1 MSIVKYNYEIQE
13 TSPRASQPTK
23 IKVDLKMHQL
33 ACLYKA
39 IQMETTGT
47 ISYAINQ
54 SYENDDKTEITVKT
68 NIGILGDIV
77 GYGKTLTALAI
88 IASNDTD
95 NIHYNDEMNESHCG
109 YKNYSYISVIKKNKN
124 IIYDNNIINSTL
136 IIVPRGPVYIQ
147 WKKALEAHTTF
158 KYLAIE
164 NLNFIKKHLP
174 NTTDHNDIINFFN
187 QYDVVLIKNTTLDTL
202 ISWYDSVYCPDQNI
216 VYKMPIIKRWK
227 RIMIDEAH
235 DISQSTS
242 LFYYQ
247 FLWLISGTYENITY
261 TTRCHRS
268 MIYNMKDAFNHET
281 HDLIVV
287 KCAKEFVK
295 KSFRVPAPIEK
306 YYLCKMPARINAIK
320 NFICKSVLDKI
331 NANDISGAIK
341 DLGGKADTKEN
352 IIELVS
358 NEIKREIQ
366 NKEIEKEYVNNLNI
380 PNENK
385 ILRIKT
391 IEKDIEK
398 NNEKLKNL
406 TDRITELNTKM
417 CAICMYDIENPFML
431 ECTHSYC
438 AQCIVRWI
446 SNNMKCPE
454 CRNTINTEKI
464 ISVMKEITTTE
475 NEISNQNSG
484 NKIMDKIDTLLSIIE
499 KNPSGKYLLFSKYDS
514 GFYGLMR
521 ELENKNISCSEMK
534 GNTSHMVNVLEK
546 FRKGE
551 INVILLNTNFAGS
564 GIDINCATDVIIFHS
579 MGLDKFQ
586 AIGRAQRVGRT
597 DSLNIHYLY
606 YEHEMNIR
614 N

>member
-1 MSIVKYNYEIQE
+1 
-13 TSPRASQPTK
+13 
-23 IKVDLKMHQL
+23 
-33 ACLYKA
+33 
-39 IQMETTGT
+39 
-47 ISYAINQ
+47 
-54 SYENDDKTEITVKT
+54 
-68 NIGILGDIV
+68 
-77 GYGKTLTALAI
+77 
-88 IASNDTD
+88 
-95 NIHYNDEMNESHCG
+95 
-109 YKNYSYISVIKKNKN
+109 
-124 IIYDNNIINSTL
+124 
-136 IIVPRGPVYIQ
+136 
-147 WKKALEAHTTF
+147 
-158 KYLAIE
+158 
-164 NLNFIKKHLP
+164 
-174 NTTDHNDIINFFN
+174 
-187 QYDVVLIKNTTLDTL
+187 
-202 ISWYDSVYCPDQNI
+202 
-216 VYKMPIIKRWK
+216 
-227 RIMIDEAH
+227 
-235 DISQSTS
+235 
-242 LFYYQ
+242 
-247 FLWLISGTYENITY
+247 
-261 TTRCHRS
+261 
-268 MIYNMKDAFNHET
+268 MKDAFNHET